1 MNNFKYI
8 KLGVLITT
16 LSLAGSLFNAC
27 NDDIE
32 LPVPNTDKYEDYG
45 VYGYVKNAGGARE
58 LSTIEVFSDKAAK
71 TQVYF
76 QLTEAATQ
84 NTEVQFK
91 IDSKILDTYN
101 SVNGT
106 SYEMYPQ
113 ENVTFTNNGKTTI
126 EAGERTSEK
135 VEVELV
141 AGSTS
146 SKITYALPISV
157 ELKNG
162 NTVLEQKYQ
171 NYIYLIRPKGQIPDI
186 SKGLVKNFCYIEVK
200 SDNILN
206 AGEYTMKES
215 GKPFFDVVHIF
226 AAKLNFQPSG
236 SEAGRVFLE
245 CGDDIKYIFQNADK
259 LIRPLQ
265 EKGIKV
271 CLSMFGSNGV
281 GLANLSKETAI
292 SVAKEIK
299 YYVETYGLD
308 GVDFDDE
315 WADYKKHN
323 LQNTY
328 KGFDAPSGDNYA
340 RLIYECRRLM
350 PDKLITVY
358 EFGTPPLNG
367 TTRVTGDIV
376 VENQKVVDMIDY
388 TYYGSYGSYA
398 TNRENT
404 VKVPREMYGPCPVNL
419 NFIVNDGGQKNENY
433 FTSTSFL
440 ETNLGKVVSNGYGA
454 MVFYNLLPSI
464 DYSFGLNEVG
474 KKLYGEEVV
483 WSGKTYDKT
492 SAEPKVVERINYDSY
507 IGTWKI
513 KPLESLYWFA
523 EGNYWQFGG
532 AEEFTIRIEPKEKGH
547 TYNVY
552 GWGDV
557 KELIEDYPFEMQYN
571 SQTGRLEVAGGQELY
586 NENGKTYTLYGR
598 YQSFGSNIATIKKTD
613 TFLKSTLLRFNTNF
627 TIYGLNGTSIIADKK
642 LMIVPL
648 CSDSNEDNNNL
659 KSGDKHPVGP
669 FSFTKVSDLY

>member
-1 MNNFKYI
+1 
-8 KLGVLITT
+8 
-16 LSLAGSLFNAC
+16 
-27 NDDIE
+27 
-32 LPVPNTDKYEDYG
+32 
-45 VYGYVKNAGGARE
+45 
-58 LSTIEVFSDKAAK
+58 
-71 TQVYF
+71 
-76 QLTEAATQ
+76 
-84 NTEVQFK
+84 
-91 IDSKILDTYN
+91 
-101 SVNGT
+101 
-106 SYEMYPQ
+106 
-113 ENVTFTNNGKTTI
+113 
-126 EAGERTSEK
+126 
-135 VEVELV
+135 
-141 AGSTS
+141 
-146 SKITYALPISV
+146 
-157 ELKNG
+157 
-162 NTVLEQKYQ
+162 
-171 NYIYLIRPKGQIPDI
+171 
-186 SKGLVKNFCYIEVK
+186 
-200 SDNILN
+200 
-206 AGEYTMKES
+206 
-215 GKPFFDVVHIF
+215 
-226 AAKLNFQPSG
+226 
-236 SEAGRVFLE
+236 
-245 CGDDIKYIFQNADK
+245 
-259 LIRPLQ
+259 
-265 EKGIKV
+265 
-271 CLSMFGSNGV
+271 MFGSNGV

-523 EGNYWQFGG
+523 EGDYWQFGG

-613 TFLKSTLLRFNTNF
+613 TFLKSTLLRSNTNF

>member
-1 MNNFKYI
+1 MGISWTDEQKSVINSRHGN
-8 KLGVLITT
+8 LLV
-16 LSLAGSLFNAC
+16 SAAAGS
-27 NDDIE
+27 
-32 LPVPNTDKYEDYG
+32 G
-45 VYGYVKNAGGARE
+45 
-58 LSTIEVFSDKAAK
+58 K
-71 TQVYF
+71 TAV
-76 QLTEAATQ
+76 LVERILEMVMGIDADGRKTEA
-84 NTEVQFK
+84 K
-91 IDSKILDTYN
+91 IDIDEVL
-101 SVNGT
+101 V
-106 SYEMYPQ
+106 
-113 ENVTFTNNGKTTI
+113 VTFTRAAAAQMKEKIADKLEQAAEEHPEDEHIVKQLSLLPRADIMTI
-126 EAGERTSEK
+126 DSFCLGIVK
-135 VEVELV
+135 DYFQMI
-141 AGSTS
+141 GIDS
-146 SKITYALPISV
+146 SFDIADNAEMDLI
-157 ELKNG
+157 KNDILDE
-162 NTVLEQKYQ
+162 VLEQKYQ

-523 EGNYWQFGG
+523 EGDYWQFGG

-613 TFLKSTLLRFNTNF
+613 TFLKSTLLRSNTNF